1 MSPKPSVPPRH
12 HPPDAT
18 PLAGSDAAPAYAAV
32 VVNTP
37 VNRAGGYTPQGDT
50 FTYTVPPAL
59 HDRLRIGHLVWVP
72 FAGRRLQ
79 GIVVE
84 TPTVPPPGVT
94 LRPLES
100 LAYPEPQLTPVQ
112 IELAQWMS
120 QRYLAPLRDCL
131 LLMLP
136 GGVAQRVDVVLAR
149 QGGGPLPDDI
159 TEAQRTLLERLG
171 RGDAAQRLLKRE
183 NAAWTTHAVLQP
195 LLTRGLVARRSAVTS
210 PVVRPKLQ
218 AIVTLNADPAA
229 VEAALPRLGRPSKQ
243 ADALELLA
251 RQTPPRLAV
260 DQLQKLAACS
270 RGPIQALATA
280 GLVQLIPAQ
289 GNQPAIVALAIE
301 LSAVRDQLIT
311 LRHAQKYA
319 RVLTVLQAGGGRLPA
334 EQVAVTAD
342 VDLATLRE
350 LAHAGLVTIEQVQ
363 VIRDPLQGRTFS
375 NQTALVLLPAQRAAW
390 DAIRQAMTAPQPA
403 SPIRPDA
410 RFFLLHGVTGSGK
423 TEVYLQAIAHALAL
437 GKQAIVLVP
446 EIALTPQTIERF
458 AGRFPGQ
465 VAIWH
470 SELSPGERFDTWQ
483 RMRRGELS
491 IAVGPRSAL
500 FAPFDRLGIVI
511 IDEEHDTSYKEH
523 ERPPRYHA
531 RAIALR
537 LSQLTGA
544 PVVMGSAT
552 PALETFY
559 AVQQGR
565 IQLLSLPERILG
577 HRPMTASLHA
587 AEPTRD
593 TAASETIDLPD
604 VQIVDLRQ
612 ALRAGNRSLLS
623 RALQAALTHTL
634 DSGEQAILFLNRR
647 GSATTV
653 LCRDC
658 GYVAQCS
665 RCELPLTYHGPL
677 EPDDTAFTPY
687 LLCHY
692 CNRRQPI
699 PTVCPACGSVRIRH
713 LGAGT
718 QRIEKLVQDL
728 YPQARNLR
736 WDRDTTQRKGAH
748 DEIMRRFATH
758 EANVLIGTQ
767 MIAKGLDLPLVTLV
781 GIVNAD
787 IGLYVPDLRAA
798 EHTFQILAQVA
809 GRAGRSVRGGRV
821 IVQTYNPEHYAIR
834 AAGQHDYLGFYAQE
848 LAFRRQLDY
857 PPFTRLVRLVYSHS
871 NANQVEAEAR
881 RVAAQLG
888 QEIRRGAL
896 TGLSLIG
903 PAPCFIGRLRGRY
916 RWQIVVRGRGGDA
929 SAAIRELTLPLGW
942 QVDVDPQN
950 LL

>member
-1 MSPKPSVPPRH
+1 MSARPRKPGPSEPVPAVPNE
-12 HPPDAT
+12 AV
-18 PLAGSDAAPAYAAV
+18 AGYAAV

-50 FTYTVPPAL
+50 FTYTVPTSLVDQLAV
-59 HDRLRIGHLVWVP
+59 GHLVWVP

-79 GIVVE
+79 GIVVARPAE
-84 TPTVPPPGVT
+84 PPPGVT

-100 LAYPEPQLTPVQ
+100 LAYPEPQLTPTQ

-149 QGGGPLPDDI
+149 QGGGPLPDDL
-159 TEAQRTLLERLG
+159 TDVQRTLLERLT

-195 LLTRGLVARRSAVTS
+195 LLTRGLVARRNAVTS
-210 PVVRPKLQ
+210 PSVRPKQ
-218 AIVTLNADPAA
+218 QTIVTLTAGQATIDAI
-229 VEAALPRLGRPSKQ
+229 LPTLGRQSKQ
-243 ADALELLA
+243 ADALDLLA
-251 RQTPPRLAV
+251 RQVPPQLSLE
-260 DQLQKLAACS
+260 QLQKLAACG

-280 GLVQLIPAQ
+280 GLVTLVPAQ
-289 GNQPAIVALAIE
+289 GTQPGTVALKLP
-301 LSAVRDQLIT
+301 LSAVRDQLIA
-311 LRHAQKYA
+311 LRHAEKYL
-319 RVLTVLQAGGGRLPA
+319 RVVTALQAGGGRLPA
-334 EQVAVTAD
+334 DQVTAMAGA
-342 VDLATLRE
+342 DLATLRE
-350 LAHAGLVTIEQVQ
+350 LAQAGLLAIEQVQ
-363 VIRDPLQGRTFS
+363 VIRDPLHGRTFT
-375 NQTALVLLPAQRAAW
+375 NQVAPALLPAQRAAW
-390 DAIRQAMTAPQPA
+390 ETLRHALDTDQASFVGAA
-403 SPIRPDA
+403 NS

-423 TEVYLQAIAHALAL
+423 TEVYLQAIAHTLVH
-437 GKQAIVLVP
+437 GRQAIVLVP

-483 RMRRGELS
+483 RMRRGELA
-491 IAVGPRSAL
+491 IAIGPRSAL
-500 FAPFDRLGIVI
+500 FAPFERLGIII

-523 ERPPRYHA
+523 DRPPRYHA
-531 RAIALR
+531 RAVALR
-537 LSQLTGA
+537 LSQLSSA
-544 PVVMGSAT
+544 PVVLGSAT

-565 IQLLSLPERILG
+565 IQLLSLPDRIMG
-577 HRPMTASLHA
+577 HQPAGQPTATTGPGPA
-587 AEPTRD
+587 T
-593 TAASETIDLPD
+593 TTTNTIDLPD

-612 ALRAGNRSLLS
+612 ELRAGNRSLLS
-623 RALQAALTHTL
+623 RALQEALAQTL
-634 DSGEQAILFLNRR
+634 GSGEQAILFLNRR

-658 GYVAQCS
+658 GYVAQCA

-677 EPDDTAFTPY
+677 EPDDTPFTPY
-687 LLCHY
+687 LLCHH

-699 PTVCPACGSVRIRH
+699 PTVCPKCASVRIRH

-728 YPQARNLR
+728 YPQARTLR
-736 WDRDTTQRKGAH
+736 WDRDTTQHKGAH
-748 DEIMRRFATH
+748 DEIMRHFAAH

-781 GIVNAD
+781 GIVSAD
-787 IGLYVPDLRAA
+787 IGLYVPDFRAA

-809 GRAGRSVRGGRV
+809 GRAGRSARGGRV

-834 AAGQHDYLGFYAQE
+834 AASQHDFLGFFTRE

-857 PPFTRLVRLVYSHS
+857 PPFSRLVRLVYSHS
-871 NANQVEAEAR
+871 NAGQAEAEAR
-881 RVAAQLG
+881 RVAVQVN
-888 QEIRRGAL
+888 QEIRRQQL
-896 TGLSLIG
+896 SGLGVVG
-903 PAPCFIGRLRGRY
+903 PAPCFMARLRGRY
-916 RWQIVVRGRGGDA
+916 RWQIIVRGRSGEA
-929 SAAIRELTLPLGW
+929 SAAVRQLRLPPGW
-942 QVDVDPQN
+942 QIDVDPQN

>member
-1 MSPKPSVPPRH
+1 MRAQPPTPPQSGPAEPVPAIP
-12 HPPDAT
+12 
-18 PLAGSDAAPAYAAV
+18 AGEAADFAAVVPAAYAAV

-37 VNRAGGYTPQGDT
+37 VNRAGGYTPAGDV

-59 HDRLRIGHLVWVP
+59 ADRIAIGHLVWVP

-79 GIVVE
+79 GIVVARPDE
-84 TPTVPPPGVT
+84 PPAGVT
-94 LRPLES
+94 LRPIES
-100 LAYPEPQLTPVQ
+100 LAYPEPQLTPAQV
-112 IELAQWMS
+112 ELAQWIS

-149 QGGGPLPDDI
+149 QGGGPLPDDL
-159 TEAQRTLLERLG
+159 TQDQRTLLERLT
-171 RGDAAQRLLKRE
+171 RGDAPQRLLKRE
-183 NAAWTTHAVLQP
+183 NPVWTTQAVLRP
-195 LLTRGLVARRSAVTS
+195 LLSRGLIARRSAVTS
-210 PVVRPKLQ
+210 PAVRPKQ
-218 AIVTLNADPAA
+218 QTIVTLTADQATIDA
-229 VEAALPRLGRPSKQ
+229 KVLTLGRPSKQ
-243 ADALELLA
+243 ADALAMLA
-251 RQTPPRLAV
+251 RHVPPQLPV
-260 DQLQKLAACS
+260 HQLQKLAACGRS
-270 RGPIQALATA
+270 PIQALAAA
-280 GLVQLIPAQ
+280 GLVTLIAAQGTQPALVVLSIPPSAVPEQLI
-289 GNQPAIVALAIE
+289 
-301 LSAVRDQLIT
+301 D
-311 LRHAQKYA
+311 LRHGQKYTRA
-319 RVLTVLQAGGGRLPA
+319 VTVLQTGGGRMPA
-334 EQVAVTAD
+334 EQVTSTAH
-342 VDLATLRE
+342 VDMTTLRE
-350 LAHAGLVTIEQVQ
+350 LVDAGLLTIEQVQ
-363 VIRDPLQGRTFS
+363 VIRDPLHGRTFS
-375 NQTALVLLPAQRAAW
+375 SQPAPHLLPAQRAAW
-390 DAIRQAMTAPQPA
+390 ESIREAMDTNSAA
-403 SPIRPDA
+403 VSSSS

-423 TEVYLQAIAHALAL
+423 TEVYLQAIAHALAQ
-437 GKQAIVLVP
+437 GRQAIVLVP

-483 RMRRGELS
+483 RMRRGELPVA
-491 IAVGPRSAL
+491 IGPRSAL
-500 FAPFDRLGIVI
+500 FAPFDHLGIVI

-531 RAIALR
+531 RAVALR

-544 PVVMGSAT
+544 PVVLGSAT

-565 IQLLSLPERILG
+565 IQHLNLPERIMG
-577 HRPMTASLHA
+577 HQPAAAAA
-587 AEPTRD
+587 AE
-593 TAASETIDLPD
+593 TATSSTIDLPD

-612 ALRAGNRSLLS
+612 ELRAGNRSLLS
-623 RALQAALTHTL
+623 RALQDALAQTL

-647 GSATTV
+647 GTATTV

-658 GYVAQCS
+658 GYVAQCA

-677 EPDDTAFTPY
+677 EPDDAAFAPY
-687 LLCHY
+687 LLCHH

-699 PTVCPACGSVRIRH
+699 PTVCPNCGSLRIRH

-728 YPQARNLR
+728 YPQARTLR
-736 WDRDTTQRKGAH
+736 WDRDTTQHKGAH
-748 DEIMRRFATH
+748 DEIMRRFASH

-781 GIVNAD
+781 GIVSAD
-787 IGLYVPDLRAA
+787 IGLYVPDFRAA

-834 AAGQHDYLGFYAQE
+834 AASQHDFLSFYTRE

-857 PPFTRLVRLVYSHS
+857 PPFSRLVRLVYSHS
-871 NANQVEAEAR
+871 NAGRAETEAR
-881 RVAAQLG
+881 GVATQVQ
-888 QEIRRGAL
+888 QEIRRQQL
-896 TGLSLIG
+896 NGLSLVG
-903 PAPCFIGRLRGRY
+903 PAPCFITRVRGRY
-916 RWQIVVRGRGGDA
+916 RWQIIVRGHSGDA
-929 SAAIRELTLPLGW
+929 SAAVRALSLPLGW
-942 QVDVDPQN
+942 QIDVDPQN